1 MKLFDFIMLVQNKIS
16 KEGKPKYNKNFTS
29 ISVETKLICTEQQQ
43 ANSHMTRKL
52 ISFVKLQTDPRV
64 QIQYDNGISIAVNP
78 TLHGLQL
85 YILYIGGGKWFHM
98 AVFGSNQKASQRVG
112 KFWDSKF
119 FCSTLLVP
127 DLLTINSTRGK

>member
-43 ANSHMTRKL
+43 ENSHMTRKL
-52 ISFVKLQTDPRV
+52 ISFVKPQTDPRV
-64 QIQYDNGISIAVNP
+64 QIQYDNGTSIAVNP

-85 YILYIGGGKWFHM
+85 YILYIGGLLNLPPLGKYF
-98 AVFGSNQKASQRVG
+98 
-112 KFWDSKF
+112 
-119 FCSTLLVP
+119 
-127 DLLTINSTRGK
+127 